1 MKKEKR
7 MAENQPGT
15 QPSPPEP
22 TPLTLMDFV
31 NSLWRGERADNY
43 FKFLKERPEKD
54 VDLFFQGLLRTLGDA
69 IDDRDIDGITRFV
82 QQQQVQFYLP
92 TQMPS
97 PIRPDYPDAPFAPM
111 RKPLS
116 EATIALFT
124 SGAISR
130 DDQAPFY
137 PASMT
142 YDEALRNDR
151 TAIERVASLRVIPVD
166 TPQER
171 LRASHIA
178 YDIRAAQ
185 KDINVIFPLT
195 RFRELAAQGVIGA
208 VAENNYSFQ
217 GLTNIPRLRDE
228 TVVQWAQMLKDAQVD
243 AVLLTPG

>member
-1 MKKEKR
+1 
-7 MAENQPGT
+7 MADDQPET
-15 QPSPPEP
+15 HSSPPEP
-22 TPLTLMDFV
+22 ASLTLMDFA

-43 FKFLKERPEKD
+43 FKFLKERSEKD
-54 VDLFFQGLLRTLGDA
+54 VDLFFQGLLRTIGDA
-69 IDDRDIDGITRFV
+69 IDDHDIDGLTRFV

-92 TQMPS
+92 TQKPS
-97 PIRPDYPDAPFAPM
+97 PIRLEYPDAPFAPM
-111 RKPLS
+111 RKPLH

-124 SGAISR
+124 SGAIFR

-142 YDEALRNDR
+142 YEEAIRNDR

-171 LRASHIA
+171 LRAGHVA

-195 RFRELAAQGVIGA
+195 RLRELAAQGVIGA

-228 TVVQWAQMLKDAQVD
+228 TAVEWAQMLKAAQVD